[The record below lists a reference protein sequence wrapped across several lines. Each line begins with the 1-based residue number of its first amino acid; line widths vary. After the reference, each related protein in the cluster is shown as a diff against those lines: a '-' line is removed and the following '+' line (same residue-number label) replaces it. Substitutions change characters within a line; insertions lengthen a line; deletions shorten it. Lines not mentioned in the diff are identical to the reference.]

1 MKKLN
6 STLMSALIIFS
17 LLTSCT
23 EDEPQI
29 KITSFS
35 FNTASVEVVEGTSVN
50 LNDHLTIEGEDA
62 GKAEVVFSSSNEEI
76 VTVDGLTLSAI
87 GVGEAVITATET
99 NTDQSATIEVTVI
112 AANVAVTG
120 VSLDQES
127 IELVIGGTQQLTAT
141 IAPENASEKGLIWS
155 VEFPSTGKKN
165 EDDPTLIATV
175 SEEGLVTA
183 ISPGEVNVVVKTKD
197 GDFTASTNVVVSGIP
212 VTGVTLDSETADLKV
227 GGTLQLV
234 ATIVPESATE
244 KGLSWSVDFPSESK
258 IGEVAPTDIATVSET
273 GLVTAIS
280 AGNIVVT
287 ATTTDGN
294 HTASVHITITNV
306 AVTSITLDQ
315 SNVSVNI
322 GETIQMSATI
332 APENA
337 TNKNITWAMG
347 LVPVDPFGQART
359 EISAPVATN
368 YATIDENGLITGVSE
383 CTSCGL
389 IVTAT
394 SEDGSIEAFT
404 SVKVLYVPV
413 TSITLA
419 PSSFT
424 VNAGETQQMTPTI
437 LPVNASNKN
446 ISWTIETSSANCRTA
461 ISAPTYATVDENG
474 LVTGQIDPGCYD
486 LTVVATSADGPTGST
501 DFDVVQLVTGLT
513 INTAAGGPV
522 TGDLQLNYCLSGT
535 YQLGITV
542 SPGNASNDT
551 VSWSVEDDSVV
562 TIDGTGKLTYNTALP
577 DGTYTTQIMAAANDG
592 SGIATTITV
601 VLTKDCAG

>member
-1 MKKLN
+1 MKLN
-6 STLMSALIIFS
+6 STLLSALVICT

-23 EDEPQI
+23 DDEPQI

-35 FNTASVEVVEGTSVN
+35 FNSASVEVVEGTSVN

-62 GKAEVVFSSSNEEI
+62 GKAEVIFSSSNEEV
-76 VTVDGLTLSAI
+76 VTVDGLTLSAV

-112 AANVAVTG
+112 AANVAVSG

-127 IELVIGGTQQLTAT
+127 IELVIGGTQQLSAT
-141 IAPENASEKGLIWS
+141 IAPENASEKGLTWS

-197 GDFTASTNVVVSGIP
+197 GDFTASANVVVSGIP
-212 VTGVTLDSETADLKV
+212 VTGITLDKETADLKV

-234 ATIVPESATE
+234 ATIAPESATE

-258 IGEVAPTDIATVSET
+258 ISEVAPTDIATVSEA

-294 HTASVHITITNV
+294 HTASVSITITNV
-306 AVTSITLDQ
+306 AVTSLTLDQ

-322 GETIQMSATI
+322 GETLQMSATI

-437 LPVNASNKN
+437 LPANASNKN
-446 ISWTIETSSANCRTA
+446 LSWTIETSSANCRTA
-461 ISAPTYATVDENG
+461 IAAPTYATVDENG
-474 LVTGQIDPGCYD
+474 LVTGQIDPGCYE

-542 SPGNASNDT
+542 SPGNASNDA
-551 VSWSVEDDSVV
+551 VSWSVEDNSVV
-562 TIDGTGKLTYNTALP
+562 TIDGTGKLTYNAALP